1 MPVAQA
7 DSRSVW
13 RSRREVSDGQGKK
26 EREMDVMQAG
36 NAQQPQDESSR
47 DRNGRIFPVPVTD
60 LLLHHDPIKVISF
73 SQEMRQILNDES
85 ASALF
90 DRTTTIFRLDFASLL
105 SLCLCR
111 LMSADDH

>member
-36 NAQQPQDESSR
+36 DAQQPHAMRMEAAEIEREESSQC
-47 DRNGRIFPVPVTD
+47 P
-60 LLLHHDPIKVISF
+60 
-73 SQEMRQILNDES
+73 
-85 ASALF
+85 
-90 DRTTTIFRLDFASLL
+90 
-105 SLCLCR
+105 
-111 LMSADDH
+111 